1 MKNILKAL
9 SVSLLLSFYC
19 CKTSKNVLVND
30 ELFSIKRLKSNKST
44 TLTLEAYDY
53 NSKEKI
59 GGFAE
64 INNVYVNF
72 KYENND
78 FSPIALDVKAENE
91 FDISFH
97 FVGSKSNRI
106 KKVKVVKKD
115 SIIIKTYLKNDDII
129 D

>member
-1 MKNILKAL
+1 MKNILKVL

-19 CKTSKNVLVND
+19 CKTSKNVSVND
-30 ELFSIKRLKSNKST
+30 ELFSIKRLKSNMST

-59 GGFAE
+59 GGFVE
-64 INNVYVNF
+64 VNNVYVNF

-78 FSPIALDVKAENE
+78 FPPIVLDVKPENE

-97 FVGSKSNRI
+97 FVGSKSNTI

-115 SIIIKTYLKNDDII
+115 SIIIKAYLKNDDII

>member
-1 MKNILKAL
+1 M
-9 SVSLLLSFYC
+9 
-19 CKTSKNVLVND
+19 
-30 ELFSIKRLKSNKST
+30 ST
-44 TLTLEAYDY
+44 TLTLQAYDY

-78 FSPIALDVKAENE
+78 FSPIVLDVKPENE

-97 FVGSKSNRI
+97 FVGSKNNRI
-106 KKVKVVKKD
+106 NKVKVVKKD
-115 SIIIKTYLKNDDII
+115 SIIIKAYLKNNDII